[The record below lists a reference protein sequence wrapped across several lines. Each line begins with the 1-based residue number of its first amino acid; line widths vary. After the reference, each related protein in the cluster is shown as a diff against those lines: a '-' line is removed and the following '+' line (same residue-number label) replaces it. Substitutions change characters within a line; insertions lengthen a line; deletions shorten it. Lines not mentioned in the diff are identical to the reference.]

1 MYDNP
6 PANAGDVGSVPGW
19 GRYSGVGNGNSLEY
33 SCLGNP
39 MNRGAWRAIVCGVA
53 RGQMTEHTHKAQV
66 T

>member
-6 PANAGDVGSVPGW
+6 PANAGDLGSIPGL

-39 MNRGAWRAIVCGVA
+39 MDRGAWSAIVYGVA
-53 RGQMTEHTHKAQV
+53 RGQT
-66 T
+66 